1 MGLIM
6 SIGRR
11 TFSKVNSPEDRAV
24 LTIEE
29 IQSVVGGK
37 ICEDLDCVDWHFST
51 ENFKDFCPLGHSPIS
66 GGEDA
71 EIKVASTVSSET
83 AKVLQKWMDLNYSGV
98 SSRASGTLCVRHSS
112 GKLKYRLS
120 LKHILPLS
128 ASFEDH
134 RDDTSK
140 VDVFMNLSC
149 ASFYLEERHESSTPL
164 FVSDY
169 PHSVLYR
176 LAYKDHFTNK
186 VIYEVFTSLEDV
198 EFRRDEVSDIRAS
211 VSELCIS
218 SYDLELTSGVEVH
231 SKQDHDQRQRSL
243 SRGITLTYKGV

>member
-11 TFSKVNSPEDRAV
+11 TFSKVNSPEDRSV

-51 ENFKDFCPLGHSPIS
+51 ENFKDFCPLGHHPIS
-66 GGEDA
+66 GGEDVD
-71 EIKVASTVSSET
+71 IKVVATVSLET

-149 ASFYLEERHESSTPL
+149 ASFYLEERHESPTPL

-186 VIYEVFTSLEDV
+186 AIYEVFTSLEDA
-198 EFRRDEVSDIRAS
+198 ETRRDEVSDIGAS
-211 VSELCIS
+211 ISELCIS
-218 SYDLELTSGVEVH
+218 SYDLE
-231 SKQDHDQRQRSL
+231 
-243 SRGITLTYKGV
+243 

>member
-1 MGLIM
+1 M
-6 SIGRR
+6 SSCGR
-11 TFSKVNSPEDRAV
+11 TFSKMNSSEDRAV

-29 IQSVVGGK
+29 IQNVVEGK

-51 ENFKDFCPLGHSPIS
+51 ENFKSFCPLGCRPVS

-83 AKVLQKWMDLNYSGV
+83 SKVLQKWMDLNDSGE
-98 SSRASGTLCVRHSS
+98 SSRASGIMCVRHSS

-140 VDVFMNLSC
+140 VDVFMTFSC
-149 ASFYLEERHESSTPL
+149 ASFYLEERQESPTPL

-186 VIYEVFTSLEDV
+186 VIYEGFTDLEDA
-198 EFRRDEVSDIRAS
+198 ELRRDEVSDIEAS
-211 VSELCIS
+211 VSELCVS
-218 SYDLELTSGVEVH
+218 SYDLE
-231 SKQDHDQRQRSL
+231 
-243 SRGITLTYKGV
+243 

>member
-51 ENFKDFCPLGHSPIS
+51 ENFKDFCPLGHRPIS
-66 GGEDA
+66 GGEDV
-71 EIKVASTVSSET
+71 EIKVVATVSLET
-83 AKVLQKWMDLNYSGV
+83 AKVLQKWVDLNDSCV

-140 VDVFMNLSC
+140 VDVFMTLSC
-149 ASFYLEERHESSTPL
+149 ASFYLEEHHESPTPL

-186 VIYEVFTSLEDV
+186 VIYEVFTDLEDA
-198 EFRRDEVSDIRAS
+198 ELRRDEVSDIEAS

-218 SYDLELTSGVEVH
+218 SYDLE
-231 SKQDHDQRQRSL
+231 
-243 SRGITLTYKGV
+243 

>member
-1 MGLIM
+1 M
-6 SIGRR
+6 SSCGR
-11 TFSKVNSPEDRAV
+11 TFSKLSSFEDQAV

-29 IQSVVGGK
+29 IQNVVEGK
-37 ICEDLDCVDWHFST
+37 ICEDLNCVDWHFST
-51 ENFKDFCPLGHSPIS
+51 ENFKSFCPLGSRPIS

-71 EIKVASTVSSET
+71 DIKVSSTVSTET

-98 SSRASGTLCVRHSS
+98 SSSASGIMCVRHPS
-112 GKLKYRLS
+112 GKLKYRLN
-120 LKHILPLS
+120 LQHIRPLS
-128 ASFEDH
+128 ASFENR

-176 LAYKDHFTNK
+176 LSYKDHFTNK
-186 VIYEVFTSLEDV
+186 VIYEVFTSLEDA
-198 EFRRDEVSDIRAS
+198 EFRRDEVSDTGAFI
-211 VSELCIS
+211 SELCIS
-218 SYDLELTSGVEVH
+218 SYDFE
-231 SKQDHDQRQRSL
+231 
-243 SRGITLTYKGV
+243 

>member
-51 ENFKDFCPLGHSPIS
+51 ENFKDFCPLGHRPIS
-66 GGEDA
+66 GGEDV
-71 EIKVASTVSSET
+71 EIKVVATVSLET

-128 ASFEDH
+128 ASFEDR

-140 VDVFMNLSC
+140 VDVVMTLSC
-149 ASFYLEERHESSTPL
+149 ASFYLEEHHESPTPL

-186 VIYEVFTSLEDV
+186 VIYEVFTDLEDA
-198 EFRRDEVSDIRAS
+198 ELRCDEVSDIEAS

-218 SYDLELTSGVEVH
+218 SYDLE
-231 SKQDHDQRQRSL
+231 
-243 SRGITLTYKGV
+243 

>member
-51 ENFKDFCPLGHSPIS
+51 ENFKDFCPLGHRPIS
-66 GGEDA
+66 GGEDV
-71 EIKVASTVSSET
+71 EIKVVATVSLET

-128 ASFEDH
+128 ASFEDR

-140 VDVFMNLSC
+140 VDVFMTLLC
-149 ASFYLEERHESSTPL
+149 ASFYLEEHHESPTPL

-186 VIYEVFTSLEDV
+186 VIYEVFTDLEDA
-198 EFRRDEVSDIRAS
+198 ELRCDEVSDIEAS

-218 SYDLELTSGVEVH
+218 SYDLE
-231 SKQDHDQRQRSL
+231 
-243 SRGITLTYKGV
+243 

>member
-1 MGLIM
+1 MG
-6 SIGRR
+6 SCGR

-29 IQSVVGGK
+29 IQNVVGEKVG
-37 ICEDLDCVDWHFST
+37 EDLDCVDWHFST
-51 ENFKDFCPLGHSPIS
+51 EKFKSFCPLGCHPVS

-128 ASFEDH
+128 ASFEDR

-149 ASFYLEERHESSTPL
+149 ASFYLEERHESPTPL

-176 LAYKDHFTNK
+176 LAYRDHFTNK
-186 VIYEVFTSLEDV
+186 VIYEVFTSLEDA
-198 EFRRDEVSDIRAS
+198 EFRRDEVSDIGAS

-218 SYDLELTSGVEVH
+218 SYDLE
-231 SKQDHDQRQRSL
+231 
-243 SRGITLTYKGV
+243 

>member
-1 MGLIM
+1 MG
-6 SIGRR
+6 SCGR

-29 IQSVVGGK
+29 IQRVVGGK

-51 ENFKDFCPLGHSPIS
+51 ENFKDFCPLGHRPIS
-66 GGEDA
+66 GGEDV
-71 EIKVASTVSSET
+71 EIKVVATVSLET

-98 SSRASGTLCVRHSS
+98 SSRAYGTLCVRHSS

-128 ASFEDH
+128 ASFEDR

-140 VDVFMNLSC
+140 VDVFMTLSC
-149 ASFYLEERHESSTPL
+149 ASFYLEEHHESPTPL

-186 VIYEVFTSLEDV
+186 VIYEVFTSLEDA
-198 EFRRDEVSDIRAS
+198 EIRRDEVSDIEAS

-218 SYDLELTSGVEVH
+218 SYDLE
-231 SKQDHDQRQRSL
+231 
-243 SRGITLTYKGV
+243 

>member
-1 MGLIM
+1 MG
-6 SIGRR
+6 SCGR

-51 ENFKDFCPLGHSPIS
+51 ENFKDFCPLGHRPIS
-66 GGEDA
+66 GGEDV
-71 EIKVASTVSSET
+71 EIKVVATVSLET

-128 ASFEDH
+128 AFFEDR

-149 ASFYLEERHESSTPL
+149 ASFYLE
-164 FVSDY
+164 
-169 PHSVLYR
+169 
-176 LAYKDHFTNK
+176 
-186 VIYEVFTSLEDV
+186 
-198 EFRRDEVSDIRAS
+198 
-211 VSELCIS
+211 
-218 SYDLELTSGVEVH
+218 
-231 SKQDHDQRQRSL
+231 
-243 SRGITLTYKGV
+243 

>member
-1 MGLIM
+1 M
-6 SIGRR
+6 SGCGR
-11 TFSKVNSPEDRAV
+11 TFSKMNSFEDRAV

-29 IQSVVGGK
+29 IQNAIGEKVG
-37 ICEDLDCVDWHFST
+37 EDLDCVDWHFST
-51 ENFKDFCPLGHSPIS
+51 ENFKSFCPLGCRPVS

-83 AKVLQKWMDLNYSGV
+83 AKVLQKWMDMAYSGV
-98 SSRASGTLCVRHSS
+98 SSSASGIMCVRHPS

-120 LKHILPLS
+120 LKHIIPLS
-128 ASFEDH
+128 AYFEDH
-134 RDDTSK
+134 HDGTSK
-140 VDVFMNLSC
+140 VDVFMTLSC
-149 ASFYLEERHESSTPL
+149 ASFYLEEPHDSTTPL

-186 VIYEVFTSLEDV
+186 VIYEVFTSLEDA
-198 EFRRDEVSDIRAS
+198 ELRRDEVSDIGAS

-218 SYDLELTSGVEVH
+218 SSDLG
-231 SKQDHDQRQRSL
+231 
-243 SRGITLTYKGV
+243 

>member
-51 ENFKDFCPLGHSPIS
+51 ENFKDFCPLGHRPIS
-66 GGEDA
+66 GGEDV
-71 EIKVASTVSSET
+71 EIKVVATVSLET

-128 ASFEDH
+128 ASFEDR

-140 VDVFMNLSC
+140 VDVFMTLSC
-149 ASFYLEERHESSTPL
+149 ASFYLEEHHESPTPL

-186 VIYEVFTSLEDV
+186 VIYEVFTDLEDA
-198 EFRRDEVSDIRAS
+198 ELRCDEVSDIEAS

-218 SYDLELTSGVEVH
+218 SYDLE
-231 SKQDHDQRQRSL
+231 
-243 SRGITLTYKGV
+243 

>member
-1 MGLIM
+1 M
-6 SIGRR
+6 
-11 TFSKVNSPEDRAV
+11 
-24 LTIEE
+24 
-29 IQSVVGGK
+29 
-37 ICEDLDCVDWHFST
+37 
-51 ENFKDFCPLGHSPIS
+51 
-66 GGEDA
+66 
-71 EIKVASTVSSET
+71 
-83 AKVLQKWMDLNYSGV
+83 
-98 SSRASGTLCVRHSS
+98 
-112 GKLKYRLS
+112 S

-186 VIYEVFTSLEDV
+186 VIYEVFTDLEDA
-198 EFRRDEVSDIRAS
+198 ELRRDEVSNIGAS

-218 SYDLELTSGVEVH
+218 SYDLE
-231 SKQDHDQRQRSL
+231 
-243 SRGITLTYKGV
+243 

>member
-1 MGLIM
+1 MG
-6 SIGRR
+6 SGGR
-11 TFSKVNSPEDRAV
+11 TFSKMNSSEDRAV

-29 IQSVVGGK
+29 IQNVVEGK
-37 ICEDLDCVDWHFST
+37 ICEDLDCVDWNFST
-51 ENFKDFCPLGHSPIS
+51 ENFKSFCPLGHRPVS

-71 EIKVASTVSSET
+71 DIKVSSTVSTET
-83 AKVLQKWMDLNYSGV
+83 AKVLQKWVDLNYSGE
-98 SSRASGTLCVRHSS
+98 SSRASGIMCVRRSS

-128 ASFEDH
+128 ASFEDR
-134 RDDTSK
+134 RDDTSR
-140 VDVFMNLSC
+140 VDVFMILSC
-149 ASFYLEERHESSTPL
+149 ASFYLEEHHESRTPL

-186 VIYEVFTSLEDV
+186 VIYEVFTSLEDA
-198 EFRRDEVSDIRAS
+198 EFRRDEVFDIGAS

-218 SYDLELTSGVEVH
+218 SYDLE
-231 SKQDHDQRQRSL
+231 
-243 SRGITLTYKGV
+243 

>member
-51 ENFKDFCPLGHSPIS
+51 ENFKDFCPLGHHPIS
-66 GGEDA
+66 GGEDVD
-71 EIKVASTVSSET
+71 IKVVATVSLET

-120 LKHILPLS
+120 LKHIIPLS
-128 ASFEDH
+128 ASFENR

-140 VDVFMNLSC
+140 VDVFMTLSC
-149 ASFYLEERHESSTPL
+149 ASFYMEERHESSTPL

-176 LAYKDHFTNK
+176 LAYRDHFTNK
-186 VIYEVFTSLEDV
+186 VLYEVFTSLEDA
-198 EFRRDEVSDIRAS
+198 ELRRDEVSDLEAS
-211 VSELCIS
+211 ISELCIS
-218 SYDLELTSGVEVH
+218 SYDLE
-231 SKQDHDQRQRSL
+231 
-243 SRGITLTYKGV
+243 

>member
-1 MGLIM
+1 MMESVVG
-6 SIGRR
+6 SCGR

-51 ENFKDFCPLGHSPIS
+51 ENFKDFCPLGHRPIS
-66 GGEDA
+66 GGEDV
-71 EIKVASTVSSET
+71 EIKVVATVSLET

-128 ASFEDH
+128 ASFEDR

-140 VDVFMNLSC
+140 VDVFMTLSC
-149 ASFYLEERHESSTPL
+149 ASFYLEEHHESPTPL

-186 VIYEVFTSLEDV
+186 AIYEVFTSLEDA
-198 EFRRDEVSDIRAS
+198 EIRCDEVSDIEAS

-218 SYDLELTSGVEVH
+218 SYDLE
-231 SKQDHDQRQRSL
+231 
-243 SRGITLTYKGV
+243 

>member
-1 MGLIM
+1 MMESVVG
-6 SIGRR
+6 SCGR

-51 ENFKDFCPLGHSPIS
+51 ENFKDFCPLGHRPIS
-66 GGEDA
+66 GGEDV
-71 EIKVASTVSSET
+71 EIKVVATVSLET

-128 ASFEDH
+128 ASFEDR

-140 VDVFMNLSC
+140 VDVFMTLSC
-149 ASFYLEERHESSTPL
+149 ASFYLEEHHESPTPL

-186 VIYEVFTSLEDV
+186 VIYEVFTSLEDA

-218 SYDLELTSGVEVH
+218 SYDLE
-231 SKQDHDQRQRSL
+231 
-243 SRGITLTYKGV
+243 

>member
-1 MGLIM
+1 MG
-6 SIGRR
+6 SGGR
-11 TFSKVNSPEDRAV
+11 TFSKMNSSEDRAV

-29 IQSVVGGK
+29 IQNVIGEKVG
-37 ICEDLDCVDWHFST
+37 EDLDCVDWHFST
-51 ENFKDFCPLGHSPIS
+51 EKFKSFCPLGCRPVS

-71 EIKVASTVSSET
+71 EIKVVATVSLET
-83 AKVLQKWMDLNYSGV
+83 AKVLQKWMDLNDSCV
-98 SSRASGTLCVRHSS
+98 SSRASGTMCVRHPS

-120 LKHILPLS
+120 LKHIIPLS
-128 ASFEDH
+128 ASFENR

-169 PHSVLYR
+169 LHSVLYR
-176 LAYKDHFTNK
+176 LAYRDHFTNK
-186 VIYEVFTSLEDV
+186 VIYEVFTSLEDA
-198 EFRRDEVSDIRAS
+198 EIRCDEVSDIGAS

-218 SYDLELTSGVEVH
+218 SYDLE
-231 SKQDHDQRQRSL
+231 
-243 SRGITLTYKGV
+243 

>member
-1 MGLIM
+1 MG
-6 SIGRR
+6 SGGR
-11 TFSKVNSPEDRAV
+11 TFSKMNSSEDRAV

-29 IQSVVGGK
+29 IQSVVEGK

-51 ENFKDFCPLGHSPIS
+51 ENFKSFCPLGHRPVS

-71 EIKVASTVSSET
+71 EIKVASTVSTET
-83 AKVLQKWMDLNYSGV
+83 AKVLQKWVDLNYSGV
-98 SSRASGTLCVRHSS
+98 SSRASGTMCVRRPS

-140 VDVFMNLSC
+140 VDVFMTLSC
-149 ASFYLEERHESSTPL
+149 ASFYLEERPESSTPL

-186 VIYEVFTSLEDV
+186 VIYEVFTDLDDA
-198 EFRRDEVSDIRAS
+198 EFRRDEVSDIGAS

-218 SYDLELTSGVEVH
+218 SYDLE
-231 SKQDHDQRQRSL
+231 
-243 SRGITLTYKGV
+243 

>member
-11 TFSKVNSPEDRAV
+11 TFSKVNSPEDRTV

-51 ENFKDFCPLGHSPIS
+51 ENFKDFCPLGHHPIS
-66 GGEDA
+66 GGEDVD
-71 EIKVASTVSSET
+71 IKVVATVSLET

-120 LKHILPLS
+120 LKHIIPLS
-128 ASFEDH
+128 ASFENR

-140 VDVFMNLSC
+140 VDVFMTLSC
-149 ASFYLEERHESSTPL
+149 ASFYMEERHESSTPL

-176 LAYKDHFTNK
+176 LAYRDHFTNK
-186 VIYEVFTSLEDV
+186 VLYEVFTSLEDA
-198 EFRRDEVSDIRAS
+198 ELRRDEVSDLEAS
-211 VSELCIS
+211 ISELCIS
-218 SYDLELTSGVEVH
+218 SYDLE
-231 SKQDHDQRQRSL
+231 
-243 SRGITLTYKGV
+243 

>member
-11 TFSKVNSPEDRAV
+11 TFSKVNSPEDWAV

-51 ENFKDFCPLGHSPIS
+51 ENFKDFCPLGHHPVS

-71 EIKVASTVSSET
+71 EIKVVATVSLET

-128 ASFEDH
+128 ASFEDR

-140 VDVFMNLSC
+140 VDVFMTLSC
-149 ASFYLEERHESSTPL
+149 ASFYLEEHHESPTPL

-186 VIYEVFTSLEDV
+186 VIYEVFTSLEDA

-218 SYDLELTSGVEVH
+218 SYDLE
-231 SKQDHDQRQRSL
+231 
-243 SRGITLTYKGV
+243 

>member
-1 MGLIM
+1 MG
-6 SIGRR
+6 SCGR

-51 ENFKDFCPLGHSPIS
+51 ENFKDFCPLGHRPIS
-66 GGEDA
+66 GGEDV
-71 EIKVASTVSSET
+71 EIKVVATVSLET

-98 SSRASGTLCVRHSS
+98 SSRAYGTLCVRHSS

-128 ASFEDH
+128 ASFEDR

-140 VDVFMNLSC
+140 VDVFMTLSC
-149 ASFYLEERHESSTPL
+149 ASFYLEEHHESPTPL

-186 VIYEVFTSLEDV
+186 VIYEVFTSLEDA
-198 EFRRDEVSDIRAS
+198 EIRRDEVSDIEAS

-218 SYDLELTSGVEVH
+218 SYDLE
-231 SKQDHDQRQRSL
+231 
-243 SRGITLTYKGV
+243 

>member
-1 MGLIM
+1 MG
-6 SIGRR
+6 SGGR
-11 TFSKVNSPEDRAV
+11 TFSKMNSSEDRAV

-37 ICEDLDCVDWHFST
+37 ICEDLNCVDWHFST
-51 ENFKDFCPLGHSPIS
+51 ENFKSFCPLGHRPVS

-71 EIKVASTVSSET
+71 EIKVSSTVSTET
-83 AKVLQKWMDLNYSGV
+83 AKVLQKWVDLNYSGV
-98 SSRASGTLCVRHSS
+98 SSRAYGTMCVRRPS

-134 RDDTSK
+134 RYDTSK

-149 ASFYLEERHESSTPL
+149 ASFYLEEPHESPTPL

-186 VIYEVFTSLEDV
+186 VIYEVFTDLEDA
-198 EFRRDEVSDIRAS
+198 ELRRGEVSDIEAS
-211 VSELCIS
+211 ISELCIS
-218 SYDLELTSGVEVH
+218 SYDLE
-231 SKQDHDQRQRSL
+231 
-243 SRGITLTYKGV
+243 

>member
-1 MGLIM
+1 M
-6 SIGRR
+6 
-11 TFSKVNSPEDRAV
+11 NSLEDQAV

-29 IQSVVGGK
+29 IQSVVGEK

-51 ENFKDFCPLGHSPIS
+51 ENFKSFCPLEHRPVS

-71 EIKVASTVSSET
+71 EIKVSSTVSTET
-83 AKVLQKWMDLNYSGV
+83 AKVLQKWVDLNYSGV
-98 SSRASGTLCVRHSS
+98 SSRASGIMGVRHPS

-149 ASFYLEERHESSTPL
+149 ASFYLEEHHEFPTPL

-176 LAYKDHFTNK
+176 LAYKDPFTNK
-186 VIYEVFTSLEDV
+186 VIYEVFTSLEDA
-198 EFRRDEVSDIRAS
+198 EIRRDEVSDIGAY

-218 SYDLELTSGVEVH
+218 SYDLE
-231 SKQDHDQRQRSL
+231 
-243 SRGITLTYKGV
+243 

>member
-1 MGLIM
+1 MG
-6 SIGRR
+6 SCGR
-11 TFSKVNSPEDRAV
+11 TFSKVNSSEDRAV

-186 VIYEVFTSLEDV
+186 VIYEVFTSLEDA